1 MLRGVIRCAADEL
14 RRFATAVVERMGAA
28 PDEAAFVAG
37 VIVAS
42 DLAGHESHGMRRLP
56 EYVERWRSG
65 RLDPGARPVVE
76 LDAGAVV
83 RLHGANGF
91 GHVAVRDQT
100 DLAVARAREHGVA
113 AIALRRANH
122 AGRYADFCERAAAA
136 GAAILFFVNDAGGE
150 QDVAPPGGLEPRL
163 ATNPI
168 AAGVPRRASPHLVL
182 DMATSVIARGRLA
195 EWSDRNEP
203 IPAEWV
209 TATGAIRPAAGYK
222 GFGLSL
228 VVEALA
234 GALTGAGTVS
244 ASPEHDDQGVLAIAL
259 DVARLRPLDGFARE
273 VDAMLDYVK
282 DVPLEEGAEAVRA
295 PGESGA
301 RAAAERLLRGVPV
314 QPFTWA
320 RILRLARELGVPPP
334 EPRAA

>member
-1 MLRGVIRCAADEL
+1 MLARVIRCPADEL
-14 RRFATAVVERMGAA
+14 RRFGTAVVSQMGAA
-28 PDEAAFVAG
+28 PADAAFVAD

-56 EYVERWRSG
+56 EYVDRWRSG
-65 RLDPGARPVVE
+65 RLDAAARPVVE

-83 RLHGANGF
+83 RLHGRRAF

-113 AIALRRANH
+113 AVALYRANH

-168 AAGVPRRASPHLVL
+168 AAGVPRERSPHLVL

-195 EWSDRNEP
+195 EWTDRNEP

-209 TATGAIRPAAGYK
+209 TPSGAIRPAAGYK
-222 GFGLSL
+222 GFGLAL

-244 ASPEHDDQGVLAIAL
+244 AHPPNDDQGVLAIAI
-259 DVARLRPLDGFARE
+259 DVGRLRPLDAFARE
-273 VDAMLDYVK
+273 VDAMLGYVRS
-282 DVPLEEGAEAVRA
+282 VPLEDGAEPVRA

-301 RAAAERLLRGVPV
+301 RTAVERAERGVPV

-320 RILRLARELGVPPP
+320 RLLRLARDLDVPPP
-334 EPRAA
+334 EPA